1 MRYRIRYFPDVSEE
15 VLHFPP
21 EVKRMVRL
29 ALDEVLVNPNSGS
42 PLGGEFEGYWKYRAK
57 RYRIIYN
64 IRAEEKEIVIV
75 FIDER
80 ASVYD
85 RLRKML
91 AG

>member
-1 MRYRIRYFPDVSEE
+1 
-15 VLHFPP
+15 
-21 EVKRMVRL
+21 MVML
-29 ALDEVLVNPNSGS
+29 ALDEILVNPYCGS

-57 RYRIIYN
+57 RYRIIYK

-75 FIDER
+75 LVDER